1 MHGDVMI
8 ETATLS
14 LAQDGPRSFDAY
26 LARPSAGQRPGIVLV
41 HDMFGLNPSI
51 RYIAGE
57 FARRGRAVLVPNMFW
72 RSAKPQALEYED
84 SQHPIAWERL
94 KSLDLD
100 VACDDIATA
109 ARWLRSQPFWSGKVA
124 VIGFCGGGRIA
135 FLAAART
142 DVDAAVAL
150 YGLHISQHLDELGK
164 VKCPVQIHYGLRDQ
178 HIPKEEIETVSDGI
192 EAHRETYGGPPIEV
206 LVYPKAGHSFFNHVR
221 PTFDRAAKQLATERI
236 EQLLASLG

>member
-1 MHGDVMI
+1 MI
-8 ETATLS
+8 ETATLT
-14 LAQDGPRSFDAY
+14 LAKDGGRDFDAY
-26 LARPSAGQRPGIVLV
+26 LARPSTGRRVGIVMV

-72 RSAKPQALEYED
+72 RSAIPQPLEYD
-84 SQHPIAWERL
+84 DTQHPAAWERL
-94 KSLDLD
+94 KALDLD

-109 ARWLRSQPFWSGKVA
+109 ARWLRAQPFSTGKVA

-150 YGLHISQHLDELGK
+150 YGLHISKHLDELRN
-164 VKCPVQIHYGLRDQ
+164 VKCPAADSLRAARPAHSKRGDRRGVGRHRRASRCARRAGGRGAALPEGRALVLQ
-178 HIPKEEIETVSDGI
+178 PRAADVRSGG
-192 EAHRETYGGPPIEV
+192 EAACGG
-206 LVYPKAGHSFFNHVR
+206 A
-221 PTFDRAAKQLATERI
+221 DRAAAGE
-236 EQLLASLG
+236 LG

>member
-1 MHGDVMI
+1 MI

-14 LAQDGPRSFDAY
+14 LARDGDRDFDAY
-26 LARPSAGQRPGIVLV
+26 LVRPSAGTRPGIVTV

-72 RSAKPQALEYED
+72 RSANPNPLEYDEQ
-84 SQHPIAWERL
+84 QHPVAWERL
-94 KSLDLD
+94 KALDLD
-100 VACDDIATA
+100 KACDDIGTA
-109 ARWLRSQPFWSGKVA
+109 ARWLRAQPFSTGKVA

-150 YGLHISQHLDELGK
+150 YGLHIAQHLDELGN

-178 HIPKEEIETVSDGI
+178 HIPRDEIDAVSDGI
-192 EAHRETYGGPPIEV
+192 EAHFAANSSAPAMEV
-206 LVYPKAGHSFFNHVR
+206 LTYPRAGHSFFNHVR
-221 PTFDRAAKQLATERI
+221 PTFDRVAKQVAQEKI
-236 EQLLASLG
+236 EALLAGL

>member
-1 MHGDVMI
+1 VDENTMI

-14 LAQDGPRSFDAY
+14 LAKDCRRDFDAY
-26 LARPSAGQRPGIVLV
+26 LARPSTGRRVGIVMV

-72 RSAKPQALEYED
+72 RSANPQPLEYD
-84 SQHPIAWERL
+84 DTQHPAAWERL
-94 KSLDLD
+94 KVLDLNA
-100 VACDDIATA
+100 ACDDIATA
-109 ARWLRSQPFWSGKVA
+109 ARWLRTQSFSTGKVA

-142 DVDAAVAL
+142 DVDAVVAL

-164 VKCPVQIHYGLRDQ
+164 VKCPMQIHYGLRDQ
-178 HIPKEEIETVSDGI
+178 HIPRDEIDAVSDGI
-192 EAHRETYGGPPIEV
+192 DEHGEPEIEV
-206 LVYPKAGHSFFNHVR
+206 VLHPKAGHSFFNHVR

-236 EQLLASLG
+236 ETLLNSL

>member
-1 MHGDVMI
+1 MI

-14 LAQDGPRSFDAY
+14 LGRDGGHDFDAY
-26 LARPSAGQRPGIVLV
+26 LARPSAGQRAGIVMV

-72 RSAKPQALEYED
+72 RSAIPQALEYD
-84 SQHPIAWERL
+84 DTQHPVAWERL
-94 KSLDLD
+94 KSLDLNA
-100 VACDDIATA
+100 ACDDIAAVT
-109 ARWLRSQPFWSGKVA
+109 RWMRAQSFSTGKIA

-150 YGLHISQHLDELGK
+150 YGLHIAQHLDELAQ
-164 VKCPVQIHYGLRDQ
+164 VKCPVQIHYGMRDK
-178 HIPKEEIETVSDGI
+178 HIPRDEVDAVSDGI
-192 EAHRETYGGPPIEV
+192 DAHREANGGPEIEV
-206 LVYPKAGHSFFNHVR
+206 ILHPKAGHSFFNHVR
-221 PTFDRAAKQLATERI
+221 PTFDRLAKQFATERI
-236 EQLLASLG
+236 EELLASL